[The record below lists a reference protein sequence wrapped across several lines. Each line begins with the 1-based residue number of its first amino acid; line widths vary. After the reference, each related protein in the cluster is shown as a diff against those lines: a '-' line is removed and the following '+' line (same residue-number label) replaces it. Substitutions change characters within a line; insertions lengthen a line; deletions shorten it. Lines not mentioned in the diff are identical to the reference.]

1 MSEKDVAYWERNQ
14 LVAALSKIYPSFLAK
29 HPEGDTEWEDDW
41 RNIVV
46 INLPIEATVLKDD
59 EGQTGGYLQMTWHIH
74 DFDRPMFDHLN
85 LMGSFIWDGHSIE
98 EKYRR
103 LRTIKA
109 L

>member
-1 MSEKDVAYWERNQ
+1 MSEKDKAYWERNQ
-14 LVAALSKIYPSFLAK
+14 LVSALSKIYPSLLAK
-29 HPEGDTEWEDDW
+29 HPEGDTEWEEDW

-46 INLPIEATVLKDD
+46 INLPIEATIYKD
-59 EGQTGGYLQMTWHIH
+59 EVKQPSEYFQMTWHIH

-85 LMGSFIWDGHSIE
+85 LMGNFVLDGHTTE